1 MTSQLFSVL
10 IALLEAYRRIQW
22 NFFRLENEVKCKEI
36 SNYKGLIFFFTT
48 KHLNNCGQYRAIK
61 EIPLPFAL
69 TETNGSQDPLERIES
84 TQPIAIS
91 RHPSYHTVRHSYD
104 VGSFYGRRDFENKQD
119 EDMPAGSASN
129 LRRKSSTIENI
140 LAHIRYLKES
150 DQSEDEEYESKEYD
164 GDDDDERD
172 Q

>member
-1 MTSQLFSVL
+1 MNLFSWILGICRLHMTSQLFSVL

-22 NFFRLENEVKCKEI
+22 NFFRLENE
-36 SNYKGLIFFFTT
+36 
-48 KHLNNCGQYRAIK
+48 HLNNCGQYRAIK

>member
-1 MTSQLFSVL
+1 MDLLF
-10 IALLEAYRRIQW
+10 
-22 NFFRLENEVKCKEI
+22 FC
-36 SNYKGLIFFFTT
+36 TT

-69 TETNGSQDPLERIES
+69 IETNGSQDPLERIES

-119 EDMPAGSASN
+119 EDMYAGSASN
-129 LRRKSSTIENI
+129 LRRKSSTVENI
-140 LAHIRYLKES
+140 FAHIRSLKES
-150 DQSEDEEYESKEYD
+150 DQSEDEYESKEYD
-164 GDDDDERD
+164 GDEDDERD